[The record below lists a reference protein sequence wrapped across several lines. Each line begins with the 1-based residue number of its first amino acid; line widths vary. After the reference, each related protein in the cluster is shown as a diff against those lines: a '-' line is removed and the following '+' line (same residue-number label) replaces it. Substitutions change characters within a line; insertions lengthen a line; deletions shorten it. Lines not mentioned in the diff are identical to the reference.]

1 MVRAGGVKAKEKGD
15 RMSKASNFTD
25 LVHRV
30 AASCLLHPLA
40 AIRHDS
46 VEVSGNDSGDGEEAY
61 EYATDEEEA
70 EKEEEEEVVKRN
82 GGEGEYY
89 GAWMGT
95 RKEMEMETIMN
106 QVFDV
111 VSAMKRAYSSLQEA
125 HCPWDP
131 EKMRIADTAVVAELR
146 KLGVLR
152 ERFRRSCGGS
162 RRGGGAPVAATATL
176 REIVAPYEAAVAELK
191 REVKVKDVEV
201 DQLKEKLKIVNG
213 NNYSGKKGRSV
224 SKRKVSCSQGQSN
237 FLFTFSNYL

>member
-1 MVRAGGVKAKEKGD
+1 MTVFRAGGVKAKEKGD

-25 LVHRV
+25 LVQRV

-40 AIRHDS
+40 AIRPES
-46 VEVSGNDSGDGEEAY
+46 VEVSGNDSGDGEEVY
-61 EYATDEEEA
+61 EYGTEEEEA
-70 EKEEEEEVVKRN
+70 EKKEVVKGN
-82 GGEGEYY
+82 GGEGGYY
-89 GAWMGT
+89 GAWKGT
-95 RKEMEMETIMN
+95 TKEMEMETIMN

-131 EKMRIADTAVVAELR
+131 EKMRIADTAVVAEMR

-162 RRGGGAPVAATATL
+162 RRGGGAPIAATVTL
-176 REIVAPYEAAVAELK
+176 REIVAPYEAAVEELK
-191 REVKVKDVEV
+191 REVKAKDVEV
-201 DQLKEKLKIVNG
+201 DQLKEKLTIVNG
-213 NNYSGKKGRSV
+213 NSYTGKKGRSV
-224 SKRKVSCSQGQSN
+224 SKRKVSCSQGQCD